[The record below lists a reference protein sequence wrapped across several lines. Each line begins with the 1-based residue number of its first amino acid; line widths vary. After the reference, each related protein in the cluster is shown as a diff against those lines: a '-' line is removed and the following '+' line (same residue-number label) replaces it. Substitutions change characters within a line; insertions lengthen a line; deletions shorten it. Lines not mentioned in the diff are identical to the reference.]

1 MNNSK
6 LKQAVYTN
14 PAGDFKTERYVVE
27 TQEDLNAF
35 LKAFPENKIMLK
47 KPLTEDLER
56 GKIIILTDPTRSGF
70 SSYCYEDIV
79 GDRDVLTLHPTSFI
93 RVTLEDLKQDLINQ
107 VIDHIKIDIYEGDT
121 TVLEELF
128 KALPT
133 SVLLHSLPEEQW
145 DGFKLLAK

>member
-1 MNNSK
+1 MQNTK
-6 LKQAVYTN
+6 LKTAVYTN
-14 PAGDFKTERYVVE
+14 PAGEFKTERYVVE
-27 TQEDLNAF
+27 SQEDLNAF
-35 LKAFPENKIMLK
+35 LKAFPENNLILK
-47 KPLTEDLER
+47 KPLTGDVER
-56 GKIIILTDPTRSGF
+56 GKIILLTDPTRSGF
-70 SSYCYEDIV
+70 SSYCFETVV
-79 GDRDVLTLHPTSFI
+79 GDRELSELHPTSFI

>member
-1 MNNSK
+1 MQNAK
-6 LKQAVYTN
+6 LKQGVYTN

-35 LKAFPENKIMLK
+35 LEAFPENKIMLK
-47 KPLTEDLER
+47 TPLTGDVER
-56 GKIIILTDPTRSGF
+56 GKIILLTDPTRSGF
-70 SSYCYEDIV
+70 SSYCFETVV

-121 TVLEELF
+121 TVLEEIF
-128 KALPT
+128 KAVPT

-145 DGFKLLAK
+145 DVFKLLAK